1 MIWFATNI
9 LLLYPAKFPMVDHQL
24 IPVDNNLSIFC
35 FIGFQWVIKYES
47 YCMSWA
53 NTLHSFSK
61 TMSIYLFWLS
71 ILRRI
76 HAMLLPWSPLL
87 LLKRS
92 FKIIQ
97 CQKSFSKAIWGHKP
111 LLSHIS
117 LNAFIKSCVWHSIM
131 KIIELWPRPVIGPRN
146 VAKLGAFG
154 WKVP

>member
-9 LLLYPAKFPMVDHQL
+9 LLLYQAKFPMVDHQL

-53 NTLHSFSK
+53 NTWHSFSK
-61 TMSIYLFWLS
+61 TMSICLFWLS

-76 HAMLLPWSPLL
+76 LVMLLPWFPLL
-87 LLKRS
+87 VLKRS
-92 FKIIQ
+92 FKIQ
-97 CQKSFSKAIWGHKP
+97 GQQSFSKAIWGHKP

-117 LNAFIKSCVWHSIM
+117 LSAFIKSCVWHSIM

>member
-35 FIGFQWVIKYES
+35 FIGFQWVIKY
-47 YCMSWA
+47 CMLWA
-53 NTLHSFSK
+53 NTWHSFSK

-76 HAMLLPWSPLL
+76 DVMLLPWSPLL

-92 FKIIQ
+92 FKIRGQ
-97 CQKSFSKAIWGHKP
+97 QSFSNTIWGHKP
-111 LLSHIS
+111 LLFHIS
-117 LNAFIKSCVWHSIM
+117 LSAFIKSCVWHSIM
-131 KIIELWPRPVIGPRN
+131 KIIELCPRPVIGPRN